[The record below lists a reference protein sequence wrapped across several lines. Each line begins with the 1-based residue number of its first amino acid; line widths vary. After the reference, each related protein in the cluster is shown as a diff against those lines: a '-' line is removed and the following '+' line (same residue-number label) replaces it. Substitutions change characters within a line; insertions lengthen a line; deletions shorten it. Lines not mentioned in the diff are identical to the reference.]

1 MNSEKNGSGGSHRKA
16 GTYDAHST
24 SSRVSPIREV
34 SLAPGRS
41 SMRTS
46 GRAER
51 SRSKGNTE
59 PLPSRSFFFHFLHFF
74 HFSYLF
80 YFLHFSRSFRRERP
94 SDPPDQ
100 IDLALRAE
108 NTYRIRY
115 PNTTSE
121 QRAFQRDVLTTTNAV
136 SIDTAEVSVRRVH
149 P

>member
-1 MNSEKNGSGGSHRKA
+1 
-16 GTYDAHST
+16 
-24 SSRVSPIREV
+24 
-34 SLAPGRS
+34 
-41 SMRTS
+41 MRTS

-59 PLPSRSFFFHFLHFF
+59 PLPSRSFFFHFFHFF
-74 HFSYLF
+74 HFPRL
-80 YFLHFSRSFRRERP
+80 SRLSRFFRRKRL

-121 QRAFQRDVLTTTNAV
+121 QRAFQRDVLTTTGAV
-136 SIDTAEVSVRRVH
+136 SIATSEVPVRRVH